1 MKQGILQAD
10 GLCKSYGR
18 KAVLEN
24 LSIFICYRN
33 FHSSRSFF

>member
-24 LSIFICYRN
+24 LSLTLQPGKIYGLV
-33 FHSSRSFF
+33 